1 MSPVI
6 IWTINLVLF
15 QFLIKKGKKATQL
28 VHVSPL
34 ITHDLIIP
42 FDPSKFP
49 EKDSL
54 EVLNIVSI
62 CIHESLS
69 FTCIKLYKGNHIP
82 SKLRH
87 RNFSS
92 RRYSSFRESILD
104 LAHIVPSS
112 LISWSFLVRVYDYLV
127 IWNRVIRKSSS
138 NPSKTNLLKVRLR
151 SYEIANSG
159 ARESFIDDMDM
170 MSRGNSRSF
179 CFVID

>member
-1 MSPVI
+1 M
-6 IWTINLVLF
+6 
-15 QFLIKKGKKATQL
+15 
-28 VHVSPL
+28 
-34 ITHDLIIP
+34 
-42 FDPSKFP
+42 
-49 EKDSL
+49 
-54 EVLNIVSI
+54 LNTVSI

-127 IWNRVIRKSSS
+127 TWNRVIRKSSS

-179 CFVID
+179 CNRLTSRLVDRGLINIHWNELSMNPTMINYVWMLCNGETLWCMKKKCIFCF